1 MNKKEAIRA
10 MLDGD
15 ELEDSSGNLF
25 KWDEEA
31 NNFSSMFR
39 EGNDYYWKEENNI
52 LELSEGLEIRK
63 EPKDKK
69 IEKINSGGLQGS
81 LERIKINELIDAVNL
96 LNEKMND
103 GYEVE

>member
-1 MNKKEAIRA
+1 MLNGAKVKPSNWIIKHYIYYDEKRESFINQNNERDSMNNY
-10 MLDGD
+10 MDY
-15 ELEDSSGNLF
+15 N
-25 KWDEEA
+25 KW
-31 NNFSSMFR
+31 
-39 EGNDYYWKEENNI
+39 
-52 LELSEGLEIRK
+52 EIYE

-103 GYEVE
+103 GYEVEWQLNV